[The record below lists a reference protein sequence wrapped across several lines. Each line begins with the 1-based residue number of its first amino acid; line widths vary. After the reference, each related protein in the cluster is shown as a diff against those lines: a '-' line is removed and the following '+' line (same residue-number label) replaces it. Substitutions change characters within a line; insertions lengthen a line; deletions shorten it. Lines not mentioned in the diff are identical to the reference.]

1 MSAQGTPQEI
11 GSISFGLM
19 DPEEYREM
27 SATKV
32 ITADTYDD
40 DGFPIDMGLMD
51 PRLGVIDPGLE
62 CKTCGKH
69 SGSCNG
75 HFGHIEL
82 AAPVI
87 HVGFAKLIRRLL
99 RGTCRECSR
108 LTPVDGRRTADAEQ
122 AAEERKR
129 HYSEQLRRARELGN
143 DPSDVLKS
151 AIRECRKVDYCPYCG
166 AKQFDI
172 KHEKPTTYYEII
184 EVPHSNLSKRLERAM
199 DPEEGEPVT
208 PDDVA
213 DELDDGEFDAGRIRE
228 LLSGTYRPDRND
240 IERLKQLGRALG
252 RLNDLEAVDEDLS
265 SSAEY
270 LVQEDMDKLM
280 PSDIRDWFEEVPDE
294 DIEAIGVNPERSRP
308 EWMVLTV
315 LPVPPVTARPS
326 ITLDNGQRSEDDLT
340 HKLVDIIRI
349 NQRFM
354 ENREAGAPQLII
366 EDLWELLQYH
376 VTTFMDN
383 EISGTPPARH
393 RSGRPLKTLSQ
404 RLKGKEGRF
413 RGSLSGKRVN
423 FSARTVISPDPTL
436 SLNEVGVPERVATEM
451 TQTMNVNERNLEKA
465 RRYVANGP
473 GGHPG
478 ANYVRRHDGRR
489 LKVTEKNCEE
499 LAQKVEPGWEVS
511 RHLIDGDVVIFNRQ
525 PSLHRMSIMAH
536 EVVVMPYKTFRLN
549 TTVCVAGD
557 TTVDCGGYERRIDA
571 VETDWDEEVLTTY
584 DPDDGETRKTG
595 LQDFWSL
602 QPSDYGA
609 TVHRVETGFGEVV
622 ATSDHPLETP
632 EGLVRVDELEPGD
645 RLLRRPIE
653 LPEFE
658 PSADEQV
665 AVTTD
670 DVRTV
675 APPETYVGH
684 AFEDLDDLLPFDVH
698 SREGVV
704 AARLAGHLF
713 GDGTLE
719 LDGQR
724 ARLTFRADRDDLDD
738 IREDLQQLG
747 YDPESPRLK
756 EQEAQIVAAD
766 GSTTDVSGSGYA
778 MGLRSK
784 PLATFFAAL
793 GVPVGDKVTS
803 SYGVPDW
810 VRKGPTAVRRAFLSA
825 YFGAELSTPAPRG
838 PKLFKQPAFKLAKTD
853 EALDAGRQ
861 FIDEV
866 SSLLEEFGS
875 RVSNVRES
883 AGNQRTD
890 GSVSTT
896 LVAELDAS
904 QEALRDL
911 FGGVGYTYNGE
922 ADAEARL
929 AYAYLAEK
937 IAELERLAGIATDA
951 RTADGEY
958 GGLTEIAEN
967 HDEDPARV
975 RRWRQRD
982 IEQSRARDFPD
993 YETWRD
999 EHVADTDEGLVWDE
1013 ITTIDDAGDQ
1023 RVYDVTTTDETHRFV
1038 TNSFVGSNCPPYN
1051 ADFDGD
1057 EMNMHAL
1064 QNEEARAEARVLM
1077 RVQEQMLSPK
1087 MGENIIGAIQDHIS
1101 GTYLLTHTNPQFNET
1116 QALDLLRATR
1126 IDELPDPDGVDEGGQ
1141 DYWTGRTL
1149 FSELLPDDLDLEFP
1163 ASAGDTVV
1171 IEDGQL
1177 ASGTIDED
1185 AVGAFGGEVVD
1196 TIAKDYSK
1204 TRARIFI
1211 NEVAALAMRSIMH
1224 FGFSI
1229 GIDDESIPD
1238 QAEDQINEAIDQ
1250 AYDHVEELIETYR
1263 AGELESLPGRTVDET
1278 VEMKI
1283 MNTLGKA
1290 RDTAGDIAEDH
1301 FGDDNPAVIMAQSG
1315 ARGSML
1321 NLTQMAGC
1329 VGQQAVR
1336 GERINRGYE
1345 DRTLSHFEADDLSAE
1360 AHGFV
1365 EHSYR
1370 SGLTPKEFF
1379 FHAMGGREGL
1389 VDTAVRTSKSG
1400 YLQRRLINALSELET
1415 QYDGTVRDTTDNIVQ
1430 FEFGEDGTSP
1440 VDVSSS
1446 EEGQTVDVEAI
1457 ADRVVDAE
1465 FEDESEKQTFLSGD
1479 VEPLNLSE
1487 RADDWWMEAAG
1498 GD

>member
-1 MSAQGTPQEI
+1 MSQQAPKEI
-11 GSISFGLM
+11 GQLSFGLM
-19 DPEEYREM
+19 EPEEYREM

-108 LTPVDGRRTADAEQ
+108 LCLTADEKQ
-122 AAEERKR
+122 EFRDR
-129 HYSEQLRRARELGN
+129 LDRTRALQRDLN
-143 DPSDVLKS
+143 DVTKA
-151 AIRECRKVDYCPYCG
+151 AIRQARKKDRCPHCG
-166 AKQFDI
+166 EPQFDI
-172 KHEKPTTYYEII
+172 QHEKPTTYYEVQQVLASDYPGRIAAAM
-184 EVPHSNLSKRLERAM
+184 EPDEDDER
-199 DPEEGEPVT
+199 VT
-208 PDDVA
+208 PT
-213 DELDDGEFDAGRIRE
+213 ELAEETGIDAGRVQEI
-228 LLSGTYRPDRND
+228 LSGDFRPRKEDRKA
-240 IERLKQLGRALG
+240 IEKALDV
-252 RLNDLEAVDEDLS
+252 DLTE
-265 SSAEY
+265 
-270 LVQEDMDKLM
+270 EDMNKLM
-280 PSDIRDWFEEVPDE
+280 PSDIRDWFEAIPDG
-294 DIEAIGVNPERSRP
+294 DIEVLGIDPDRSRP
-308 EWMVLTV
+308 EWMILTV

-423 FSARTVISPDPTL
+423 FSSRTVISPDPTL

-451 TQTMNVNERNLEKA
+451 TQTMNVTERNLEEA
-465 RRYVANGP
+465 RRYVSNGP
-473 GGHPG
+473 EDHPG
-478 ANYVRRHDGRR
+478 ANYVRRADGRR

-499 LAQKVEPGWEVS
+499 LAEKVEPGWEVS
-511 RHLIDGDVVIFNRQ
+511 RHLIDGDIVIFNRQ

-549 TTVCVAGD
+549 TVVCVAGD
-557 TTVDCGGYERRIDA
+557 TEVDCDGYTRPIEDIEDDWHDEA
-571 VETDWDEEVLTTY
+571 VVTY
-584 DPDDGETRKTG
+584 DPDAREERRTD

-602 QPSDYGA
+602 QPEEYGA
-609 TVHRVETGFGEVV
+609 TVNRVETPTGEII
-622 ATSDHPLETP
+622 ATSDHPLQTP
-632 EGLVRVDELEPGD
+632 GDLTCVEDLTVGD
-645 RLLRRPIE
+645 RLLRRPVD
-653 LPEFE
+653 LPSFE
-658 PSADEQV
+658 PNADERIT
-665 AVTTD
+665 VTAED
-670 DVRTV
+670 IRSA
-675 APPETYVGH
+675 APPETYVDH
-684 AFEDLDDLLPFDVH
+684 ALSELDGLVPFDAH
-698 SREGVV
+698 SRTGVV

-724 ARLTFRADRDDLDD
+724 ARLTFRASLDDLESIADD
-738 IREDLQQLG
+738 LNRLG
-747 YDPESPRLK
+747 FDPESPTYK
-756 EQEAQIVAAD
+756 ETESQIVAAD
-766 GSTTDVSGSGYA
+766 GSTVDIAGGGYA
-778 MGLRSK
+778 MELRSK

-793 GVPVGDKVTS
+793 GVPAGNKTTS
-803 SYGVPDW
+803 AFGVPQW
-810 VRKGPTAVRRAFLSA
+810 IKTGPDAVKRGFLSA
-825 YFGAELSTPAPRG
+825 YFGAELSTPASRG
-838 PKLFKQPAFKLAKTD
+838 AKLFKQPVFKVAKTED
-853 EALDAGRQ
+853 VIDAGRA
-861 FIDEV
+861 FIDDV
-866 SSLLEEFGS
+866 SELLEAFGT
-875 RVSNVRES
+875 RVSNVRAD
-883 AGNQRTD
+883 AGNQRAD

-896 LVAELDAS
+896 LTAELEAN
-904 QEALRDL
+904 QESVQNL
-911 FGGVGYTYNGE
+911 FARVGYTYNSD

-929 AYAYLAEK
+929 AAAYLAEK
-937 IAELERLAGIATDA
+937 QAELDRLAAVATEA

-958 GGLTEIAEN
+958 GELTEIADK
-967 HDEDPARV
+967 HGEDPERV
-975 RRWRQRD
+975 RRWRQKD
-982 IEQSRARDFPD
+982 IEQPRATDFPN
-993 YETWRD
+993 YETWRA
-999 EHVADTDEGLVWDE
+999 ERVADAEEGLVWE
-1013 ITTIDDAGDQ
+1013 PITDIADVDSE
-1023 RVYDVTTTDETHRFV
+1023 RVYDVTTTDEAHRFV

-1077 RVQEQMLSPK
+1077 RVQEQMLSPRF
-1087 MGENIIGAIQDHIS
+1087 GENILGAIQDHV
-1101 GTYLLTHTNPQFNET
+1101 TAAYLLTNQNPHFNET

-1126 IDELPDPDGVDEGGQ
+1126 IDELPEANGTEDGEA
-1141 DYWTGRTL
+1141 YWTGRTV
-1149 FSELLPDDLDLEFP
+1149 FSELLPDGLDLAFTS
-1163 ASAGDTVV
+1163 SAGDTVV

-1177 ASGTIDED
+1177 LEGTIDED

-1196 TIAKDYSK
+1196 TIAKQYSR

-1211 NEVAALAMRSIMH
+1211 NEISSVAVRTIMH

-1229 GIDDESIPD
+1229 SIDDESIPPEA
-1238 QAEDQINEAIDQ
+1238 QAQVDEAIEE
-1250 AYDHVEELIETYR
+1250 ANERVEELIEAYER
-1263 AGELESLPGRTVDET
+1263 GDLESLPGRTIDET
-1278 VEMKI
+1278 LEMKI
-1283 MNTLGKA
+1283 MQTLGQA
-1290 RDTAGDIAEDH
+1290 RDSAGDIAEDH
-1301 FGDDNPAVIMAQSG
+1301 FADDNPAVVMAESG

-1345 DRTLSHFEADDLSAE
+1345 NRTLSHFEEDDLSAE
-1360 AHGFV
+1360 ARGFV

-1370 SGLTPKEFF
+1370 EGLEPKEFF

-1400 YLQRRLINALSELET
+1400 YLQRRLINALSELEA
-1415 QYDGTVRDTTDNIVQ
+1415 QYDGTVRDTSDTIVQ

-1440 VDVSSS
+1440 VEVSSAEDGS
-1446 EEGQTVDVEAI
+1446 PVDVETI
-1457 ADRVVDAE
+1457 ADQVLESE
-1465 FEDESEKQTFLSGD
+1465 FEDDAERAEFLGEQ
-1479 VEPLNLSE
+1479 EPPTNLSE
-1487 RADDWWMEAAG
+1487 HADEWWLAQS
-1498 GD
+1498 D